1 MDLSSQKLIDKWIE
15 SNNENSP
22 LILYNFEKDLKIPD
36 NVKNHLEIVPV
47 RWIDKVLEVALSEP
61 TKPLPEETVISKE
74 VVAKSEAV
82 AATDPVI
89 KH

>member
-1 MDLSSQKLIDKWIE
+1 LIPE
-15 SNNENSP
+15 ENV
-22 LILYNFEKDLKIPD
+22 KDLTEIPD

-61 TKPLPEETVISKE
+61 TKPLPEEVVVTKE
-74 VVAKSEAV
+74 VVAKAEA
-82 AATDPVI
+82 AASTDPVI